1 MLNLDLS
8 NANMNEII
16 TLEEAEIILEGVKNL
31 FPGIIDDVYVVEN
44 PAGYAYNR
52 SEEGGK
58 WIDIYPKCTDLTSRV
73 GLKMIKNINRVGL
86 KIIKHINNEFK
97 SNFAQNLKT
106 ITINAFCH
114 EIGHAIDFE
123 IHKMLNDET
132 YEDDAEEQYNYFF
145 IESSYY
151 YDELD
156 DFENYAYEN
165 DIDVE
170 HVQLDA
176 WRKHLE
182 EIEEELD
189 RKYRMIIT
197 EYAADKFSAEFMN
210 AYMKHIPQL
219 FESKAIEN

>member
-8 NANMNEII
+8 NANMNKII

-31 FPGIIDDVYVVEN
+31 FPGIIDDVYIVEN

-58 WIDIYPKCTDLTSRV
+58 WIDIYPERTDL
-73 GLKMIKNINRVGL
+73 LYRVGL

-145 IESSYY
+145 IESSNY
-151 YDELD
+151 YDELA
-156 DFENYAYEN
+156 DFENYAYAN

-182 EIEEELD
+182 EREEELD